1 MLWQGARPTLKPA
14 HSLKVFFVLDET
26 TAGKGSGLSNR
37 QLDKGCKAKAGSSRP
52 RANSIARAH
61 RIRSA
66 SGKQPRRNVQAE
78 KSTLDDAVCSHYDS
92 YIGTCFVFLTFLR
105 CILFCFLPA
114 QRWEA
119 QRPCEC
125 CNTGFPVLDEA
136 LGRGIVPRDPC
147 SALLG
152 RVLIFFVIKSS
163 RVALMSC
170 CPYEAWRLHNAAAID
185 GIACACRC
193 YTRGGVH
200 NAAAFA

>member
-1 MLWQGARPTLKPA
+1 MREKTLVLEVTADFLSSSTVCPRKNLMIQKSEFANAHIMKWRSSSVPWWFEKTYPFWIPALKKNTWLAWYRAILHSDSDAVARCEANTQTGTLA
-14 HSLKVFFVLDET
+14 EGFFVLDET

-119 QRPCEC
+119 
-125 CNTGFPVLDEA
+125 
-136 LGRGIVPRDPC
+136 
-147 SALLG
+147 
-152 RVLIFFVIKSS
+152 
-163 RVALMSC
+163 
-170 CPYEAWRLHNAAAID
+170 
-185 GIACACRC
+185 
-193 YTRGGVH
+193 
-200 NAAAFA
+200 